1 MKIKKINFV
10 IISCM
15 LAIICGLAYCL
26 PSFINS
32 KQINTATTID
42 RTIEV
47 KQNEIDY
54 QSVFDEFENP
64 SIITDGSITTF
75 EGIKTFDLANYCELD
90 LVADTETGESLK
102 LQVKYSYAYDQ
113 DANVVILTAYLTGD
127 DGEPIVDTLIGA
139 PFVDENGNFDAVFE
153 CDGEYILLSE
163 LQDAGMIENCGWLK
177 KAFKKV
183 ASAAKKVVKQVATF
197 VCENADVIVPL
208 AIGIVGGLTG
218 GAALP
223 VLIAGTV
230 AGAVIDGTKTAV
242 QTYKATGKVDW
253 AATGISAGIGAAV
266 GLVATYTGYSIGSA
280 LRPET
285 NNTKSDNVKKYNSYS
300 EFTKENGSANNS
312 NVKYGNAGAKGSYEW
327 HHIVEQN
334 QVGNNGITAQNV
346 YSTQNTISLG
356 YDTHRQISSI
366 YSTNIEN
373 LSRYKMVELEQLFVN
388 AQEGQTVRNYLSTLT
403 FEEQYEFGLKILR
416 LLGVNI

>member
-10 IISCM
+10 IISCV

-32 KQINTATTID
+32 RQITTTSID

-64 SIITDGSITTF
+64 SIITDGSIITF

-90 LVADTETGESLK
+90 LVADPETGESLK

-113 DANVVILTAYLTGD
+113 DSNVVILTALLTGD

-139 PFVDENGNFDAVFE
+139 PFVDENGNFDAVFD

-163 LQDAGMIENCGWLK
+163 LQDAGMIANCGWLK
-177 KAFKKV
+177 NVCKKV
-183 ASAAKKVVKQVATF
+183 ANATKKVVNQVANF
-197 VCENADVIVPL
+197 VHENADVIVPL
-208 AIGIVGGLTG
+208 AIGVIGGLTG

-266 GLVATYTGYSIGSA
+266 GLVATYTGYNIGSA
-280 LRPET
+280 LRQEANNTDSNNINSNKT
-285 NNTKSDNVKKYNSYS
+285 NNSTSKLPQTK
-300 EFTKENGSANNS
+300 
-312 NVKYGNAGAKGSYEW
+312 
-327 HHIVEQN
+327 
-334 QVGNNGITAQNV
+334 
-346 YSTQNTISLG
+346 
-356 YDTHRQISSI
+356 YDTSK
-366 YSTNIEN
+366 
-373 LSRYKMVELEQLFVN
+373 L
-388 AQEGQTVRNYLSTLT
+388 
-403 FEEQYEFGLKILR
+403 
-416 LLGVNI
+416 

>member
-1 MKIKKINFV
+1 
-10 IISCM
+10 
-15 LAIICGLAYCL
+15 
-26 PSFINS
+26 
-32 KQINTATTID
+32 
-42 RTIEV
+42 
-47 KQNEIDY
+47 
-54 QSVFDEFENP
+54 
-64 SIITDGSITTF
+64 
-75 EGIKTFDLANYCELD
+75 
-90 LVADTETGESLK
+90 
-102 LQVKYSYAYDQ
+102 
-113 DANVVILTAYLTGD
+113 
-127 DGEPIVDTLIGA
+127 
-139 PFVDENGNFDAVFE
+139 
-153 CDGEYILLSE
+153 
-163 LQDAGMIENCGWLK
+163 MIANCGWLK
-177 KAFKKV
+177 NICKKV
-183 ASAAKKVVKQVATF
+183 ANTAKKVVKQVANF
-197 VCENADVIVPL
+197 VYENADVIVPL
-208 AIGIVGGLTG
+208 AIGVIGGLTG

-266 GLVATYTGYSIGSA
+266 GLVATYTGYNIGSA
-280 LRPET
+280 LRQET

-312 NVKYGNAGAKGSYEW
+312 NVKYGNAGAKGTYEW

-388 AQEGQTVRNYLSTLT
+388 APQGQTVRNYLSTLT

>member
-32 KQINTATTID
+32 KQINTGTTID

-127 DGEPIVDTLIGA
+127 DGELIVDTLIGA

-177 KAFKKV
+177 KVFKKV

-285 NNTKSDNVKKYNSYS
+285 NNTDSN
-300 EFTKENGSANNS
+300 NNS
-312 NVKYGNAGAKGSYEW
+312 NKTNNTTSKLPQTKYETSKLQHEWKHASDFGIDGNWNKANASAYQNAIQNHINNASDIFKSTYRGEQVYVYINQTSGLGAYVDMYGNYIGGWKFTAEQILF
-327 HHIVEQN
+327 HIQ
-334 QVGNNGITAQNV
+334 NGIR
-346 YSTQNTISLG
+346 I
-356 YDTHRQISSI
+356 
-366 YSTNIEN
+366 
-373 LSRYKMVELEQLFVN
+373 K
-388 AQEGQTVRNYLSTLT
+388 
-403 FEEQYEFGLKILR
+403 
-416 LLGVNI
+416 

>member
-26 PSFINS
+26 PTFINS

-285 NNTKSDNVKKYNSYS
+285 NNTDSN
-300 EFTKENGSANNS
+300 NNS
-312 NVKYGNAGAKGSYEW
+312 NKTNNTTSKLPQTKYETSKLQHEWKHASDFGIDGNWNKANASAYQNAIQNHINNASDIFKSTYRGEQVYVYINQTSGLGAYVDMYGNYIGGWKFTAEQILF
-327 HHIVEQN
+327 HIQ
-334 QVGNNGITAQNV
+334 NGIR
-346 YSTQNTISLG
+346 I
-356 YDTHRQISSI
+356 
-366 YSTNIEN
+366 
-373 LSRYKMVELEQLFVN
+373 K
-388 AQEGQTVRNYLSTLT
+388 
-403 FEEQYEFGLKILR
+403 
-416 LLGVNI
+416 